1 MQVPLVPLVP
11 VFWLLATVADG
22 KGGGGSGSSGG
33 GSFAGRTGMVGPATY
48 ATPGAFAAVVL
59 VSSGARRRYGRGYNA
74 TTPEACTMATQEQI
88 QDACGNLMS
97 QEEQCWDCVACE
109 TEDCV
114 GSIGRCDEFLAEM
127 FPQCEEPLDVL
138 GLAVQYAVF
147 AALAGCVIYICYRG
161 WKQCDCSKGGCD
173 DSFLS
178 HRQQRLESPSNRGEL
193 PASLALKGWAEAED
207 EGSVP
212 CTYDLTVDD
221 EGKLSGSRMRAN
233 ASSFVTG
240 YVNMFSQVTG
250 DIRWH
255 ERGDTEM
262 EVSGIIHI
270 NDQGVSVAATWV
282 REDQVGGELQLHCGV
297 TVVGQAVGAADIPQ
311 AVVLGTVVRD
321 VELSPDLRTRA

>member
-1 MQVPLVPLVP
+1 MSVL
-11 VFWLLATVADG
+11 WLGV
-22 KGGGGSGSSGG
+22 
-33 GSFAGRTGMVGPATY
+33 
-48 ATPGAFAAVVL
+48 
-59 VSSGARRRYGRGYNA
+59 
-74 TTPEACTMATQEQI
+74 QEQGR
-88 QDACGNLMS
+88 A
-97 QEEQCWDCVACE
+97 E
-109 TEDCV
+109 

-138 GLAVQYAVF
+138 GLVVQYAACLERMGKLPLECGAALSRCRVKKAVF

-173 DSFLS
+173 DDSFLS
-178 HRQQRLESPSNRGEL
+178 HRQQRMESPSNRGEL